1 MGLISIMEKITTGP
15 DILVSG
21 RLGGGSE
28 AIYDVFLKLWLGLGG
43 GGGGGRLCYRLALGS
58 VTFQNKMYQDP
69 N

>member
-43 GGGGGRLCYRLALGS
+43 GRLCYRLALGS